1 MNPITNKADTNTRGT
16 RTAILV
22 GSSTSTLVPP
32 LLSQSK
38 NGGCRSPDVQTN
50 EAMVTQKKRPD
61 QASQAAGRDKNVH
74 IFQINGEVIV
84 SVSCNSTLETQHR
97 VRYDKKSGLRTSSH
111 TSPLC
116 GVFKLLNR
124 IVYAPPKPREMRA
137 ETSAIRA
144 AVRVIT

>member
-1 MNPITNKADTNTRGT
+1 MNPITNNADTNTRGT
-16 RTAILV
+16 RTAIPV
-22 GSSTSTLVPP
+22 GSSTSTLAPP

-84 SVSCNSTLETQHR
+84 FVSCSKLSTR
-97 VRYDKKSGLRTSSH
+97 VPYNKKARLRTSSH